1 MNINSTM
8 LLKKIQVITL
18 RMIVIVAFIMM
29 SSSLVSA
36 TSQGNEAFDQSL
48 AIEEWR
54 KVSDTKLASSRG
66 GFILPNGVIIDISF
80 EKRIFRNGEQTS
92 SAYFQIP
99 NNLNLIKNG
108 QLNSTELAN
117 KSSNQ
122 IANSLFQSIIQN
134 DLDNQTLQT
143 INNINIDIK
152 NLNNI
157 NLTPSNNQFY
167 NLHSLKI

>member
-1 MNINSTM
+1 MNINLTIS
-8 LLKKIQVITL
+8 LKKLYIIIL
-18 RMIVIVAFIMM
+18 RRIVVTFIIVNSTFASAINNDNIAF
-29 SSSLVSA
+29 
-36 TSQGNEAFDQSL
+36 EQSL
-48 AIEEWR
+48 AMEKWR
-54 KVSDTKLASSRG
+54 KVPDTKLAGSRG
-66 GFILPNGVIIDISF
+66 GFLLPNGVIIDISF
-80 EKRIFRNGEQTS
+80 EKRIFRNGEETS

-108 QLNSTELAN
+108 QLNNTELAK

-122 IANSLFQSIIQN
+122 IADSLFHSIIQN

-157 NLTPSNNQFY
+157 NLTPSNNQFF